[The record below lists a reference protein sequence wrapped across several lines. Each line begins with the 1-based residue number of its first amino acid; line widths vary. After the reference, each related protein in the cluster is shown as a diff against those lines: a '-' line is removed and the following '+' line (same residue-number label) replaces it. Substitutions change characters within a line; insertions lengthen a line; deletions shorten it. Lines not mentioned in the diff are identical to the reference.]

1 MRYRNKGMDIGFK
14 FNGKARVYGADV
26 VPMTEEI
33 EKVIQ
38 EVLEDELGIYSDV
51 VVSDYYQIR

>member
-1 MRYRNKGMDIGFK
+1 MDIGFK